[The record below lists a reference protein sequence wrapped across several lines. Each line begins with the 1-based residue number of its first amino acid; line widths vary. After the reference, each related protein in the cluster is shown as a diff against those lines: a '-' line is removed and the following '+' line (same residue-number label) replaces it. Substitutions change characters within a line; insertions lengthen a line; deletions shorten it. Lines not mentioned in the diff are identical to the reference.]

1 MKTVN
6 HLTIT
11 FMKTRNFIIGMFAL
25 MAMLTISSCENSLI
39 DQEKKEFG
47 ILPEKFKIDIPSS
60 LSNNLKSAELK
71 SATAD
76 SLNGNAIYWYLN
88 AFIAVGEGAAD
99 IVEAIIWTITL
110 YNIEDVITLTYTSND
125 DNRVKNLD
133 VIADV
138 EFEGRHWEY
147 QLTIT
152 DVESEANEDGGI
164 GMQVFWSRNP
174 IEGISIIKPY
184 NLDRT
189 KYSGSRNAIGR
200 IEYSERITDK
210 YDATMKVEM
219 AGLSVVKTFEVGSMK
234 MFVGRRGN
242 VIDVIGNSSHPKARF
257 NIYDERAGYNWAF
270 VASGDDEKNIAVAE
284 VGLPYSSENLTSRE
298 GILEDY
304 SIKSVLTREMTNFV
318 VAAWANAGIT
328 LVPEEIENYVA
339 PYLSNADAP
348 GYFNS
353 NGFVRGGTAPGS
365 QYNEFDDRIR
375 LLTPYNPA
383 DIAGLSIDFKY

>member
-1 MKTVN
+1 
-6 HLTIT
+6 
-11 FMKTRNFIIGMFAL
+11 MKTRNFIIGMFAL
-25 MAMLTISSCENSLI
+25 LTMLSFSSCENSLL
-39 DQEKKEFG
+39 DQEEKEFG
-47 ILPEKFKIDIPSS
+47 ILPENFKVDIPSS

-71 SATAD
+71 STTSD

-88 AFIAVGEGAAD
+88 AYIAVGEGAAD
-99 IVEAIIWTITL
+99 IVEAIIWSIRF

-138 EFEGRHWEY
+138 EFEGHQWEY

-152 DVESEANEDGGI
+152 DAESEGNEDGGI
-164 GMQVFWSRNP
+164 GMQVFWSKNP
-174 IEGISIIKPY
+174 IEGIAIIKPY

-189 KYSGSRNAIGR
+189 EHSDSPNAIGR

-210 YDATMKVEM
+210 YDATMIVEM
-219 AGLSVVKTFEVGSMK
+219 AGLPVVNTFGVGSMK
-234 MFVGRRGN
+234 MFVGRRGD
-242 VIDVIGNSSHPKARF
+242 VVDVIGNSSHPKARF
-257 NIYDERAGYNWAF
+257 NIYDETVGYNWAF
-270 VASGDDEKNIAVAE
+270 VASGNDEQNIAVAE
-284 VGLPYSSENLTSRE
+284 VGLPYGSQNLTSRE
-298 GILEDY
+298 AILEDY

-318 VAAWANAGIT
+318 VAAWAKAGIT

-339 PYLSNADAP
+339 PYLANADAP

-353 NGFVRGGTAPGS
+353 NGFVKGGTAPGN
-365 QYNEFDDRIR
+365 QYNEFEDRIE

-383 DIAGLSIDFKY
+383 EIANLSISFKY